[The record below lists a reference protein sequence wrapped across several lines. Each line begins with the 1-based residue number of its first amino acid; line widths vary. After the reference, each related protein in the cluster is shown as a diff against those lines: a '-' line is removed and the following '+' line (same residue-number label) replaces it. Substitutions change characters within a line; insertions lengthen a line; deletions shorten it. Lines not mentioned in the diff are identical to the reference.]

1 MGRVNRDDLEVSSV
15 FMSMCS
21 TFELCCACVTRTVL
35 EKQKSYLNI
44 ILDGCCVREIG
55 LLSLVYYHMAL
66 FNERLTHVRKN
77 EINAKY
83 MNSE

>member
-1 MGRVNRDDLEVSSV
+1 
-15 FMSMCS
+15 MCDKNGVGK
-21 TFELCCACVTRTVL
+21 TKELSEHNT
-35 EKQKSYLNI
+35 
-44 ILDGCCVREIG
+44 DGCCVREIG
-55 LLSLVYYHMAL
+55 LLSLVYYHMVL